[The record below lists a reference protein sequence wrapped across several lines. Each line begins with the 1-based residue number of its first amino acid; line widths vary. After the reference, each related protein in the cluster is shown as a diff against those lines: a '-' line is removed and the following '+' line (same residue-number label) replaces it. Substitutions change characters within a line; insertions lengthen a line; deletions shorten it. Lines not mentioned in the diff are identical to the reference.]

1 MTMTQLNIQNLKQ
14 ALATEAEIVFAYL
27 FGSTVTGETSAL
39 SDVDVAI
46 HPDRRLSLDER
57 LAIIQRLGKK
67 TGLENLDV
75 TFLDR
80 LENLYLLN
88 HIIDSGVLLVDR
100 DRDRRELF
108 EVRAQHRLFDFQ
120 YHRKLYLGE

>member
-1 MTMTQLNIQNLKQ
+1 MTATPFNLEALHL
-14 ALATEAEIVFAYL
+14 ALAGEPAIVFAYL
-27 FGSTVTGETSAL
+27 FGSTVSGATSAL
-39 SDVDVAI
+39 SDIDVAI

-57 LAIIQRLGKK
+57 LGIIQRLIKK
-67 TGLENLDV
+67 TGWENLDV

-88 HIIDSGVLLVDR
+88 HIITSGVLLLDCDR
-100 DRDRRELF
+100 HRRELF

-120 YHRKLYLGE
+120 YQRKLYLGE

>member
-1 MTMTQLNIQNLKQ
+1 M
-14 ALATEAEIVFAYL
+14 
-27 FGSTVTGETSAL
+27 
-39 SDVDVAI
+39 
-46 HPDRRLSLDER
+46 
-57 LAIIQRLGKK
+57 
-67 TGLENLDV
+67 

-80 LENLYLLN
+80 LENLYLHN

-108 EVRAQHRLFDFQ
+108 KVMVQHRLFGFR

>member
-1 MTMTQLNIQNLKQ
+1 MRQFNIENLKQ
-14 ALATEAEIVFAYL
+14 ALATEEEIVFAYL
-27 FGSTVTGETSAL
+27 LGSTLTGETSAL

-46 HPDRRLSLDER
+46 DPDRRLSLDER
-57 LAIIQRLGKK
+57 LAILQRLGKK

-75 TFLDR
+75 RFLDR

-88 HIIDSGVLLVDR
+88 HIINSGVLLVDR
-100 DRDRRELF
+100 DRDRREFF
-108 EVRAQHRLFDFQ
+108 EVMAQHRLFDFQ